1 MEMGISLSRGF
12 GQARQTLHE
21 QALAARSACAV
32 VPDIFPFFPRFSFSS
47 LDAFPAKEKGF
58 GQDRF

>member
-1 MEMGISLSRGF
+1 MEMGISFSRGF

-21 QALAARSACAV
+21 QALAARSACTV
-32 VPDIFPFFPRFSFSS
+32 VPDILFFPRFGFTS
-47 LDAFPAKEKGF
+47 LDAFPAKEKGV